1 MDSLT
6 WHVIDALA
14 DDWESIAQIRPHVQQ
29 YCGPASDQQIFDILR
44 QLRGDRFIE
53 IMKVPGQ
60 PEDVFETQP
69 QACWFGMTDVGRAQW
84 DSEGGKYRDDEPV

>member
-6 WHVIDALA
+6 WHVMDALA
-14 DDWESIAQIRPHVQQ
+14 DDWESIAQIRPHLLQH
-29 YCGPASDQQIFDILR
+29 CGQASDLQIFGILR
-44 QLRGDRFIE
+44 QLHVERFIE

-69 QACWFGMTDVGRAQW
+69 QACWFGMTALGRAHW
-84 DSEGGKYRDDEPV
+84 DSEGAKYRDDEPV

>member
-1 MDSLT
+1 MRWQMIGSRSRRFDHT
-6 WHVIDALA
+6 CN
-14 DDWESIAQIRPHVQQ
+14 SIAA
-29 YCGPASDQQIFDILR
+29 PASDQQIFDILR

-69 QACWFGMTDVGRAQW
+69 HACWFGMTDVGPAQW
-84 DSEGGKYRDDEPV
+84 DSEGAKYRDDEPV